1 MSDLTDAFAAAF
13 SMLASR
19 DPELVEI
26 VSLSLA
32 VSGTATL
39 LAGGL
44 GLPLGAWLGVARFPG
59 RRLVVTA
66 LNALLGLPA
75 VVVGLGV
82 FLVLSRS
89 GPLGA
94 LGLLFTPTAMVI
106 AQTVLLL
113 PLVAALTRQAAEDL
127 WEEYGEELRA
137 LGASRLRAVPTLL
150 FEGRFALLTVLLAGL
165 GRALAEVG
173 AVILVGGNIAHVT
186 RVMTTAIA
194 LETSRGELALAL
206 GLGILLLALSLALN
220 AGAELARG
228 WAQRAAA

>member
-1 MSDLTDAFAAAF
+1 
-13 SMLASR
+13 
-19 DPELVEI
+19 
-26 VSLSLA
+26 
-32 VSGTATL
+32 
-39 LAGGL
+39 
-44 GLPLGAWLGVARFPG
+44 
-59 RRLVVTA
+59 VVTA

-106 AQTVLLL
+106 AQTVLIL
-113 PLVAALTRQAAEDL
+113 PLIAALTRQASEDL

-150 FEGRFALLTVLLAGL
+150 MEGRFALLTVLLAGL

-206 GLGILLLALSLALN
+206 GLGILLLAWSLTLYA
-220 AGAELARG
+220 AAELARG
-228 WAQRAAA
+228 WGQRVAA

>member
-1 MSDLTDAFAAAF
+1 MNDLSEAFAAAF
-13 SMLASR
+13 RMLLAR

-59 RRLVVTA
+59 RRGVVTG

-113 PLVAALTRQAAEDL
+113 PLVTALTRQAAEDL
-127 WEEYGEELRA
+127 WQEYGEELRA
-137 LGASRLRAVPTLL
+137 LGSSRLRAVPTLL

-220 AGAELARG
+220 TAAELARG
-228 WAQRAAA
+228 WAQRAAG

>member
-1 MSDLTDAFAAAF
+1 MNDLSEAFAAAF
-13 SMLASR
+13 SMLIAR
-19 DPELVEI
+19 DPELVQI
-26 VSLSLA
+26 VALSLA
-32 VSGTATL
+32 VSGSATL
-39 LAGGL
+39 IAGAL

-59 RRLVVTA
+59 RRFVVTT

-94 LGLLFTPTAMVI
+94 LGLLFTPTAMVV

-206 GLGILLLALSLALN
+206 GLGILLLALSLLLN

-228 WAQRAAA
+228 WASRAAA

>member
-1 MSDLTDAFAAAF
+1 MNDLSEAFAAAF
-13 SMLASR
+13 RMLLAR

-59 RRLVVTA
+59 RRGVVTG

-113 PLVAALTRQAAEDL
+113 PLVTALTRQAAEDL
-127 WEEYGEELRA
+127 WQEYGEEIRA
-137 LGASRLRAVPTLL
+137 LGSSRLRAVPTLL

-165 GRALAEVG
+165 GRALDEVG

-220 AGAELARG
+220 AAAELARG
-228 WAQRAAA
+228 WAQRAAG